1 MFLFYYFLNLLS
13 QILSVCCKEHKLCF
27 TYFSYWGHQERIGH
41 SLKNC
46 PEDIIATAPQT
57 HDLGSSLGEG
67 VCCSLLD
74 CLETYPPTLFWE
86 ILPLLMTP
94 FLSED
99 LRKTQLVVEVL
110 MQKASGATGSPHLD
124 QRSVLIAH
132 ENSWDQ
138 DGRDSTGRESIPHSP
153 SQRGL
158 WAKQPCWAFSKG
170 ENICQVTLLVCKIIL
185 EVPKCTTIKMDEAGD
200 WINTKLQSKY
210 ILRVNLN

>member
-110 MQKASGATGSPHLD
+110 MQKASGATGSPHLG
-124 QRSVLIAH
+124 AH
-132 ENSWDQ
+132 RPWKQ
-138 DGRDSTGRESIPHSP
+138 LRPGWQGLYRERIHPPLTLTERVVGKTAMLGLLKRRKHLSSNSP
-153 SQRGL
+153 SL
-158 WAKQPCWAFSKG
+158 
-170 ENICQVTLLVCKIIL
+170 
-185 EVPKCTTIKMDEAGD
+185 
-200 WINTKLQSKY
+200 
-210 ILRVNLN
+210 